1 MTTKNSNSV
10 TCNHCLL
17 KFNKNT
23 AIAEKDGDDEL
34 YFCCAGC
41 RSVYHVIKD
50 GGFDKFYEKR
60 RGFKPGPPEQ
70 IRVDGEIFSEDI
82 KKIDEGYE
90 IDISVSN
97 IRCAACIWLIEN
109 YLGKLPG
116 VNYVRANYATHQIR
130 VRWDNKSNLNKIL
143 NVIVSIGYIP
153 IPVSVASGDAYVE
166 KEKKAHFYRLGA
178 GAFFTMQVMIYSVAL
193 YAGYFEGIEENL
205 KIIFKIIA
213 MILTLPVILYS
224 GLPFLKNSIN
234 SIKYR
239 VLNMDVLVV
248 LGAYS
253 AFLYSIYQIFAGG
266 EIYFDTTCMIITL
279 ILLGRFIE
287 LEAKTRASKEIS
299 MLFNL
304 QPRQAKLLKN
314 FNIEEYKKG
323 TCIPLI
329 IKSSSI
335 KSGDIL
341 EVLPGENIPAD
352 GKIIYGKTD
361 INESMLTGESLP
373 VFKQTGDEVIS
384 GTQNLSGNIIIKSTC
399 DNKNSTFSKISE
411 AIKQAQEEKLQTQK
425 IADRV
430 TEYFVPAII
439 LTAFLTFIFWYF
451 SGAGITKSIMNAIS
465 VLVVACP
472 CAMGLATPLGI
483 LVASTTAFKNGILL
497 KNGKILE
504 DIHLVKEVFFDKTGT
519 ITEGAPSIHG
529 IKTFSPDTN
538 VLKIA
543 ASLER
548 FSNHLIAKTIVKN
561 HKEDFYKATDIKE
574 IPGCGVIA
582 EINGIKAGVGN
593 KKIFNELNLQNTSI
607 KEYEQN
613 GLTNVYVI
621 YNGVVVGVITLKD
634 NLRDSFEEIY
644 NYLTK
649 KQIRISVLTGD
660 TFKSA
665 SNTLE
670 KFKNITIYA
679 ELSPFD
685 KRDILKK
692 RLKDSYPL
700 MLGDGIND
708 APALKNAFIGIAMG
722 KGSEI
727 ALESADA
734 VLMNS
739 DLKLLKSFFMIA
751 DKTRRVIKSN
761 FFWAFS
767 YNFVVVPLAVTG
779 RLHPVF
785 SAILMSFSS
794 LLVVFNS
801 LRIKTSSRNI

>member
-1 MTTKNSNSV
+1 M
-10 TCNHCLL
+10 
-17 KFNKNT
+17 
-23 AIAEKDGDDEL
+23 
-34 YFCCAGC
+34 
-41 RSVYHVIKD
+41 IKD

-70 IRVDGEIFSEDI
+70 IQVTDEIFSDDI
-82 KKIDEGYE
+82 KRTDDGYE

-116 VNYVRANYATHQIR
+116 VTYVRANYATHQIR
-130 VRWDNKSNLNKIL
+130 IRWKEGFGLNEIL
-143 NVIVSIGYIP
+143 NTIVSLGYTP
-153 IPVSVASGDAYVE
+153 VPVSVASGDTSTA
-166 KEKKAHFYRLGA
+166 KEKKSHFYRLVT

-193 YAGYFEGIEENL
+193 YAGYFQGIEQNL
-205 KIIFKIIA
+205 KTLFKIIA
-213 MILTLPVILYS
+213 MILTLPVVFYS
-224 GLPFLKNSIN
+224 GFPFLKNSII

-253 AFLYSIYQIFAGG
+253 SFFYSIYQIFTGG

-287 LEAKTRASKEIS
+287 LEAKTRASKEIT
-299 MLFNL
+299 MLFSL
-304 QPRQAKLLKN
+304 QPKQAKLFKN
-314 FNIEEYKKG
+314 FVAEDYKNG
-323 TCIPLI
+323 TCNPLI
-329 IKSSSI
+329 IKSSAI

-352 GKIIYGKTD
+352 GEIIYGRTD

-373 VFKQTGDEVIS
+373 VFKQTGDLVIS
-384 GTQNLSGNIIIKSTC
+384 GTHNLSGNIVIRSGA
-399 DNKNSTFSKISE
+399 DNKNSALSKISE
-411 AIKQAQEEKLQTQK
+411 AIRQAQEEKLPTQK
-425 IADRV
+425 IADKI
-430 TEYFVPAII
+430 TAYFVPSII
-439 LTAFLTFIFWYF
+439 LAAFGTFLFWHF
-451 SGAGITKSIMNAIS
+451 SGADISKSIMNAIS

-483 LVASTTAFKNGILL
+483 LVASTVAFKNGILI

-504 DIHLVKEVFFDKTGT
+504 NIHLVNEVFLDKTGT
-519 ITEGAPSIHG
+519 LTEGDPSISE
-529 IKTFSPDTN
+529 IMDFKPDVN

-548 FSNHLIAKTIVKN
+548 FSNHLIAKAIVKR
-561 HKEDFYKATDIKE
+561 HTEDFYKTTNMKE
-574 IPGCGVIA
+574 IPGCGITGKIDGT
-582 EINGIKAGVGN
+582 EAGAGN
-593 KKIFNELNLQNTSI
+593 KRIFKELSMAELDFE
-607 KEYEQN
+607 KYEQN
-613 GLTNVYVI
+613 GLTNIYVI
-621 YNGVVVGVITLKD
+621 YDRELAGIITLKD
-634 NLRDSFEEIY
+634 SLRDSFYDIY
-644 NYLTK
+644 EFLMK
-649 KQIRISVLTGD
+649 KKIKISVLTGD

-665 SNTLE
+665 SETLG
-670 KFKNITIYA
+670 KFKDIEIYA
-679 ELSPFD
+679 EVSPFD
-685 KRDILKK
+685 KKDIIKK
-692 RLKDSYPL
+692 QLLSSYPL

-708 APALKNAFIGIAMG
+708 APALKNAFVGVAMG
-722 KGSEI
+722 KGNEI

-739 DLKLLKSFFMIA
+739 DLKLLKYFFMIA
-751 DKTRRVIKSN
+751 DKTRKIIKSN

-767 YNFVVVPLAVTG
+767 YNFVVIPLAVAG

-794 LLVVFNS
+794 LLVIFNS
-801 LRIKTSSRNI
+801 LRIKTSIRNK